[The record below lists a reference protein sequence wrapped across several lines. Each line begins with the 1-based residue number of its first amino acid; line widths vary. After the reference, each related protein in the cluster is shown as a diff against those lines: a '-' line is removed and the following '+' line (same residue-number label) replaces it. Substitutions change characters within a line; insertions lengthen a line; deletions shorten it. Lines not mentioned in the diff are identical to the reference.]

1 MWIRIGFAVLFQA
14 GLRKILEL
22 QKTPL
27 RKIGVLVTLFIVCI
41 VYYKYMSRL
50 DSLKMFSSFVGLWV
64 VDKVLELGCD
74 FMCVR
79 LSGNQLEMMSICST
93 PTAPSI
99 HFH

>member
-79 LSGNQLEMMSICST
+79 LNGN
-93 PTAPSI
+93 
-99 HFH
+99 